1 MAAPAGRPGQTT
13 DPATEKWYYAIVVSL
28 SDDFKMVTDR
38 SQGGSAAS
46 AQASPLEP
54 SALEASR
61 QDPSRLNP
69 GQLDPSGLDP
79 EGPSPNPLSPNPQA
93 PLGQRL
99 GHPTALLLLLAPLGQ
114 LSGDGQLRELMKER
128 RGHGGGD
135 AELWYLPPFLL
146 VSLGLGRRDQEGLA
160 ALDPGVITWLQ
171 LRFGGVVKSASI
183 DPASLAAKAQTLPAP
198 PPLAALGS
206 GGSGTR
212 S

>member
-1 MAAPAGRPGQTT
+1 
-13 DPATEKWYYAIVVSL
+13 
-28 SDDFKMVTDR
+28 MVTDR
-38 SQGGSAAS
+38 SQGGPAAS

-54 SALEASR
+54 SPLEPSALEASL

-79 EGPSPNPLSPNPQA
+79 EGPSPNPLSPNRQVPFGQV
-93 PLGQRL
+93 LGQ
-99 GHPTALLLLLAPLGQ
+99 PAALPLLLLAPLGQ

-146 VSLGLGRRDQEGLA
+146 VSLGLGSRDQEGLA